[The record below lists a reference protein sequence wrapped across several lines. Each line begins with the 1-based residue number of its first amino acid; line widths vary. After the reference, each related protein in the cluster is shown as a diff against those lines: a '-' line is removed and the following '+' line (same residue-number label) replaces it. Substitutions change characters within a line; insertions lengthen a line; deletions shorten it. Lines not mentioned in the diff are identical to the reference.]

1 MTKIIFTDLDGTLLD
16 RETYSWEA
24 ASPALGWLKEHGV
37 PWVMVTSKTQ
47 AEVRHWRR
55 ILGNV
60 HPFVV
65 ENGGAIFMPRHYFKG
80 TISGAA
86 RRDGCEVI
94 ERGKPYAEVVLGL
107 AVASRASGCR
117 LRTFHEMTARDVAAA
132 CHLPLD
138 LAVLAKQR
146 EYDEAFQPL
155 DAERAG
161 ELEAAILAQ
170 GLQCIR
176 GDRFHHACGHRGKAD
191 AVRQLVT
198 LFRRL
203 HAQVNTIGLG
213 DSFNDVALLQTVDV
227 PVIVRS
233 RDVSVLLQRIPN
245 ALVTD
250 REGPEG
256 WNEAVLDIF
265 RNHDKVA
272 GSANSVSLRT

>member
-16 RETYSWEA
+16 RETYSWA
-24 ASPALGWLKEHGV
+24 AARPALEWLKAHGV
-37 PWVMVTSKTQ
+37 PWVIVTSKTQ

-65 ENGGAIFMPRHYFKG
+65 ENGGAIFMPRRYFNG
-80 TISGAA
+80 TISGAV
-86 RRDGCEVI
+86 RRSGYEVI

-107 AVASRASGCR
+107 ALASRASGCR
-117 LRTFHEMTARDVAAA
+117 LRAFHEMTARDVAVA

-155 DAERAG
+155 DAERTG
-161 ELEAAILAQ
+161 ELEAAIQAQ
-170 GLQCIR
+170 GLQFIR
-176 GDRFHHACGHRGKAD
+176 GGRFHHVCGHHNKAD

-198 LFRRL
+198 LFRRRYG
-203 HAQVNTIGLG
+203 QVNTIGLG

-233 RDVSVLLQRIPN
+233 RDSKALLRRVPN

-256 WNEAVLDIF
+256 WNEAILDVF
-265 RNHDKVA
+265 RNDGKVT
-272 GSANSVSLRT
+272 GSANSVGLRT

>member
-16 RETYSWEA
+16 PETYSWEA
-24 ASPALGWLKEHGV
+24 ARPALGWLKEHGV
-37 PWVMVTSKTQ
+37 PWVMVTSKTRT
-47 AEVRHWRR
+47 EVQDWRR

-65 ENGGAIFMPRHYFKG
+65 ENGGAIFIPRHYFKR
-80 TISGAA
+80 TICGAA
-86 RRDGCEVI
+86 RRDGYEVI

-117 LRTFHEMTARDVAAA
+117 LRAFQEMTARDVAVA

-146 EYDEAFQPL
+146 EYDESFQPL

-161 ELEAAILAQ
+161 ELEAAIQAQ

-176 GDRFHHACGHRGKAD
+176 GGRFHHVCGHHNKAD

-198 LFRRL
+198 LFRHL
-203 HAQVNTIGLG
+203 HGQVNTIGLG
-213 DSFNDVALLQTVDV
+213 DSFNDVALLQTIDV

-233 RDVSVLLQRIPN
+233 RDVSTLLQRIPN
-245 ALVTD
+245 AFVTD
-250 REGPEG
+250 HEGPEG
-256 WNEAVLDIF
+256 WNEAILDIF
-265 RNHDKVA
+265 RNHDNVA
-272 GSANSVSLRT
+272 SSGGGVSLRT